1 MEIAEFLL
9 TFERPENN
17 YSHGIVGDLFFN
29 FKGGAVFAQENVGN
43 QQYSYPCC
51 SWKVYMSLELR

>member
-9 TFERPENN
+9 TLERPENN

-29 FKGGAVFAQENVGN
+29 FKGGQ
-43 QQYSYPCC
+43 
-51 SWKVYMSLELR
+51 SLLKKMLGTSNTVIHAAAGRCT